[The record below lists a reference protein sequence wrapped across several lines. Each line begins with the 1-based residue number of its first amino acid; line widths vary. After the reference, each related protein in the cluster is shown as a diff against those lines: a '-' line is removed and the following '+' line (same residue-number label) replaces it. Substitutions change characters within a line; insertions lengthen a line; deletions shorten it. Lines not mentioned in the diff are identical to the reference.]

1 MLRVYERPTS
11 YNDRVATLASSVIL
25 PVCLLAH
32 CFAGMYVSMVTLVL
46 TANAHHSCLVLLL
59 RFAQAT
65 LRYFYSV
72 VVECPAQLFAPPPR
86 TNSSQLHHYHF
97 NILNCSFCQ
106 ASYNSMATLFIMGS
120 AASVV
125 LIALPFLFRAQTVT
139 YSMELERQPPF
150 DCVQG
155 IQDYSCPGVEPLRPM
170 QRNSSPTDAGRS
182 RARHDQG
189 RRLAVRTRHSLCVVC
204 MRVLVAVVGLLC

>member
-1 MLRVYERPTS
+1 
-11 YNDRVATLASSVIL
+11 
-25 PVCLLAH
+25 
-32 CFAGMYVSMVTLVL
+32 
-46 TANAHHSCLVLLL
+46 
-59 RFAQAT
+59 
-65 LRYFYSV
+65 
-72 VVECPAQLFAPPPR
+72 
-86 TNSSQLHHYHF
+86 
-97 NILNCSFCQ
+97 
-106 ASYNSMATLFIMGS
+106 MATLFIMGS

-139 YSMELERQPPF
+139 YSMERERQPPF

-204 MRVLVAVVGLLC
+204 MRVLVVVVGLLC